1 MRVGVPPRASL
12 AAALPRRRPCAR
24 PPMAMRWSV
33 GTRRRLAGST
43 DEPMHTCS
51 SSSSSTEARDACAH
65 VIGVRRRMH
74 KNRKRA
80 GCSRVVRVRA
90 SRRRTH
96 KLVSADSPLKAF
108 SGIAVIRLL
117 LRYLRARDEA
127 PRQSSEAPCDVSQ
140 AAWRG
145 VDARERAG
153 HNRACESACRLEP
166 RSLLRCRVAVRA
178 RARRWR
184 CDGAWGHDDGSP
196 DRPTSR
202 CIHAAAAA
210 AARRRAMHAR
220 M

>member
-96 KLVSADSPLKAF
+96 KVVSADSPLKAF
-108 SGIAVIRLL
+108 SGIAVKLL
-117 LRYLRARDEA
+117 PLSHLRARDEA

-153 HNRACESACRLEP
+153 HNRACVNASRRAAS
-166 RSLLRCRVAVRA
+166 SLARCCAAASPAGRVRA
-178 RARRWR
+178 
-184 CDGAWGHDDGSP
+184 DL
-196 DRPTSR
+196 
-202 CIHAAAAA
+202 
-210 AARRRAMHAR
+210 
-220 M
+220 

>member
-1 MRVGVPPRASL
+1 MAWTRVSELG
-12 AAALPRRRPCAR
+12 
-24 PPMAMRWSV
+24 M
-33 GTRRRLAGST
+33 
-43 DEPMHTCS
+43 
-51 SSSSSTEARDACAH
+51 
-65 VIGVRRRMH
+65 RRRMH
-74 KNRKRA
+74 ARKRVT
-80 GCSRVVRVRA
+80 CERVVLRVRPA
-90 SRRRTH
+90 RRRTH
-96 KLVSADSPLKAF
+96 NCVNADSPSKAF
-108 SGIAVIRLL
+108 SGIAVIWFLERT
-117 LRYLRARDEA
+117 LRARDEA

-178 RARRWR
+178 RARRSR

-196 DRPTSR
+196 DRPTGR
-202 CIHAAAAA
+202 CIHAAA

>member
-24 PPMAMRWSV
+24 PPIAMRWSV

-43 DEPMHTCS
+43 DGPMHTCS

-96 KLVSADSPLKAF
+96 KVVSADSPLKAF
-108 SGIAVIRLL
+108 SGIAVIWFSERP
-117 LRYLRARDEA
+117 LRARDEA
-127 PRQSSEAPCDVSQ
+127 PRQSSEAPCQRRRRRS
-140 AAWRG
+140 
-145 VDARERAG
+145 VDGRERAG
-153 HNRACESACRLEP
+153 AVHASRRAAS
-166 RSLLRCRVAVRA
+166 SLARCCCVALRA
-178 RARRWR
+178 RARRCR
-184 CDGAWGHDDGSP
+184 CDGAWGRD
-196 DRPTSR
+196 
-202 CIHAAAAA
+202 
-210 AARRRAMHAR
+210 ARRIERRADPCIQQRHKGAR
-220 M
+220 RMRACD